1 MGNTIVGTIH
11 GRSRSRACGGRSR
24 WKLAATSWT
33 SSEEPFVC
41 TRFVYR
47 LGKKKKRW
55 YSTVDAHSRARIKA
69 LSLEAL
75 RSQVEQAAHSG
86 AQVVAKIGAIE
97 LQEKQWP
104 ELLSQLLR
112 NMTAVDVVNSNLLK
126 TVTLETLGYMCE
138 ELEEESVEQLE
149 TNQILTAIVDGMR
162 EDRVD
167 SVRLAA
173 SRALLNSLVFTRH
186 NFDNETERTM
196 IMQVVCSAT
205 KSPDERLRV
214 VAFESLARVASLY
227 YERLPQ
233 YIEALF
239 TLTLVA
245 IQQDKEEQVSMMAVE
260 FWSTLC
266 EEEMEIIEEGTQEGQ
281 LQEPQVTPQR
291 ECARYV
297 QAAATHIVPVLL
309 QSTLVKQDE
318 DADEDAWNIS
328 AAGAICLGL
337 VAQTVGDIIV
347 ADVLAFVE
355 ANILH
360 SEWRRR
366 EASIMAFG
374 QILEGPKP
382 DTLAGPVQTAMPVL
396 IRSLRDEHI
405 LVKDT
410 TAWTLARICELHAQ
424 RIPQGYLQPLVEQ
437 LSNALQDSS
446 RVAAQACFAVH
457 NLAQAFEH
465 APRHGETN
473 ALSPFFHPLL
483 TQLLAATERRDWQ
496 DHNLRG
502 QAYEAVN
509 MLIQNHALDTRPVVI
524 QVMQVVLQRLHGTFS
539 MPIISQDDKEERD
552 QLQSLLCSVMQVITR
567 GIDREII
574 PFCDHIVTLLLQ
586 VLNNQNAVASEEAF
600 MAMGAVA
607 STIDHG
613 FEKYIGELFPF
624 LLKGLR
630 NYVEWQ
636 VCSAAVGTTGDI
648 CRALEI
654 QILPYCDDIICC
666 LLEDLQNPA
675 LNRQVKPAVLS
686 CFGDIALAIGANFIK
701 YLPSTF
707 QMLDQAARTK
717 LSSDDD
723 ELIEYLSSLREG
735 ILEAYIGIT
744 QGLNDGRNSSLIIPQ
759 LENIFQFLQLVA
771 RENDDESITK
781 NCIGLIG
788 DLAVL
793 LMQHA
798 GEVAPFFRQPTVNDM
813 ISEGLRVANLHDI
826 AQWAQTKCD
835 ELLR

>member
-1 MGNTIVGTIH
+1 MSTTDVMQIY
-11 GRSRSRACGGRSR
+11 RRQ
-24 WKLAATSWT
+24 LAGLHLKNLLFARDPYVA
-33 SSEEPFVC
+33 SE
-41 TRFVYR
+41 
-47 LGKKKKRW
+47 KKKRW
-55 YSTVDAHSRARIKA
+55 YTNVDASSRARVKA
-69 LSLEAL
+69 LSLDAL
-75 RSQVEQAAHSG
+75 QSQVEQAAHSG

-97 LQEKQWP
+97 SQDKQWP
-104 ELLSQLLR
+104 ELLGQLLK
-112 NMTAVDVVNSNLLK
+112 NMTAVDVANSNLLK
-126 TVTLETLGYMCE
+126 TATLETLGYMCE
-138 ELEEESVEQLE
+138 ELEEEAVDQLE

-186 NFDNETERTM
+186 NFDNESERTM
-196 IMQVVCSAT
+196 IMQVICTAT
-205 KSPDERLRV
+205 KSSNERLRV
-214 VAFESLARVASLY
+214 IAFESLARVASLY

-239 TLTLVA
+239 TLTLAA
-245 IQQDKEEQVSMMAVE
+245 IQQDQEEQVAMMAIE

-266 EEEMEIIEEGTQEGQ
+266 EEEMEILEEFEQDEIPQGTS
-281 LQEPQVTPQR
+281 R
-291 ECARYV
+291 RKCARYV
-297 QAAATHIVPVLL
+297 QAAATHIIPALL

-337 VAQTVGDIIV
+337 VAQTIGDAIIT
-347 ADVLAFVE
+347 DVLAFVE

-360 SEWRRR
+360 SDWRRR

-396 IRSLRDEHI
+396 IRALSDEHI

-437 LSNALQDSS
+437 LINALQDTA

-465 APRHGETN
+465 APRHTETN

-483 TQLLAATERRDWQ
+483 TQLLAATERHDCQ
-496 DHNLRG
+496 EHNLRG

-509 MLIQNHALDTRPVVI
+509 MLIQNHALDTRPVVV

-567 GIDREII
+567 GIDKEIA
-574 PFCDHIVTLLLQ
+574 PFCDHTITLLLQ
-586 VLNNQNAVASEEAF
+586 VINNQNAVASEEAF
-600 MAMGAVA
+600 MAIGAVA

-613 FEKYIGELFPF
+613 FEKYMGDLFPF

-630 NYVEWQ
+630 NYTDWQ

-648 CRALEI
+648 CRALET
-654 QILPYCDDIICC
+654 QILPYCDDIIRC
-666 LLEDLQNPA
+666 LLEALQNPA

-686 CFGDIALAIGANFIK
+686 CFGDVALAIGGNFVK
-701 YLPSTF
+701 YLQSTF

-717 LSSDDD
+717 LSDDDDDD
-723 ELIEYLSSLREG
+723 ELVEYLSSLREG
-735 ILEAYIGIT
+735 ILEAYVGII
-744 QGLNDGRNSSLIIPQ
+744 QGLNDGCNSRLVLPQ
-759 LENIFQFLQLVA
+759 LGNMFQFLEFVA
-771 RENDDESITK
+771 RDNGDESITK

-788 DLAVL
+788 DLAVSFL
-793 LMQHA
+793 QHA
-798 GEVAPFFRQPTVNDM
+798 AEVAPFFRQPFVNEI
-813 ISEGLRVANLHDI
+813 ISEGLRTDNLHDI
-826 AQWAQTKCD
+826 ARWAQGKCD

>member
-1 MGNTIVGTIH
+1 
-11 GRSRSRACGGRSR
+11 
-24 WKLAATSWT
+24 
-33 SSEEPFVC
+33 
-41 TRFVYR
+41 
-47 LGKKKKRW
+47 
-55 YSTVDAHSRARIKA
+55 
-69 LSLEAL
+69 
-75 RSQVEQAAHSG
+75 
-86 AQVVAKIGAIE
+86 
-97 LQEKQWP
+97 
-104 ELLSQLLR
+104 
-112 NMTAVDVVNSNLLK
+112 
-126 TVTLETLGYMCE
+126 
-138 ELEEESVEQLE
+138 
-149 TNQILTAIVDGMR
+149 MR

-186 NFDNETERTM
+186 NFDNESERTM
-196 IMQVVCSAT
+196 IMQVICTAT
-205 KSPDERLRV
+205 KSSNERLRV
-214 VAFESLARVASLY
+214 IAFESLARVASLY

-239 TLTLVA
+239 TLTLAA
-245 IQQDKEEQVSMMAVE
+245 IQQDQEEQVAMMAIE

-266 EEEMEIIEEGTQEGQ
+266 EEEMEILEEFEQDEIPQGTSR
-281 LQEPQVTPQR
+281 R

-297 QAAATHIVPVLL
+297 QAAATHIIPALL

-337 VAQTVGDIIV
+337 VAQTIGDAIIT
-347 ADVLAFVE
+347 DVLAFVE

-360 SEWRRR
+360 SDWRRR

-396 IRSLRDEHI
+396 IRALSDEHI

-437 LSNALQDSS
+437 LINALQDTA

-465 APRHGETN
+465 APRHTETN

-483 TQLLAATERRDWQ
+483 TQLLAATERHDCQ
-496 DHNLRG
+496 EHNLRG

-509 MLIQNHALDTRPVVI
+509 MLIQNHALDTRPVVV

-567 GIDREII
+567 GIDKEIA
-574 PFCDHIVTLLLQ
+574 PFCDHIITLLLQ
-586 VLNNQNAVASEEAF
+586 VINNQNAVASEEAF
-600 MAMGAVA
+600 MAIGAVA

-613 FEKYIGELFPF
+613 FEKYMGDLFPF

-630 NYVEWQ
+630 NYTDWQ

-648 CRALEI
+648 CRALET
-654 QILPYCDDIICC
+654 QILPYCDDIIRC
-666 LLEDLQNPA
+666 LLEALQNPA

-686 CFGDIALAIGANFIK
+686 CFGDVALAIGGNFVK
-701 YLPSTF
+701 YLQSTF

-717 LSSDDD
+717 LSDDDDDD
-723 ELIEYLSSLREG
+723 ELVEYLSSLREG
-735 ILEAYIGIT
+735 ILEAYVGII
-744 QGLNDGRNSSLIIPQ
+744 QGY
-759 LENIFQFLQLVA
+759 
-771 RENDDESITK
+771 
-781 NCIGLIG
+781 
-788 DLAVL
+788 
-793 LMQHA
+793 
-798 GEVAPFFRQPTVNDM
+798 
-813 ISEGLRVANLHDI
+813 
-826 AQWAQTKCD
+826 
-835 ELLR
+835 

>member
-1 MGNTIVGTIH
+1 M
-11 GRSRSRACGGRSR
+11 
-24 WKLAATSWT
+24 
-33 SSEEPFVC
+33 
-41 TRFVYR
+41 
-47 LGKKKKRW
+47 
-55 YSTVDAHSRARIKA
+55 KA
-69 LSLEAL
+69 LSLDAL
-75 RSQVEQAAHSG
+75 QSQVEQAAHSG

-97 LQEKQWP
+97 SQDKQWP
-104 ELLSQLLR
+104 ELLGQLLK
-112 NMTAVDVVNSNLLK
+112 NMTAVDVANSNLLK
-126 TVTLETLGYMCE
+126 TATLETLGYMCE
-138 ELEEESVEQLE
+138 ELEEEAVDQLE

-186 NFDNETERTM
+186 NFDNESERTM
-196 IMQVVCSAT
+196 IMQVICTAT
-205 KSPDERLRV
+205 KSSNERLRV
-214 VAFESLARVASLY
+214 IAFESLARVASLY

-239 TLTLVA
+239 TLTLAA
-245 IQQDKEEQVSMMAVE
+245 IQQDQEEQVAMMAIE

-266 EEEMEIIEEGTQEGQ
+266 EEEMEILEEFEQDEIPQGTS
-281 LQEPQVTPQR
+281 R
-291 ECARYV
+291 RKCARYV
-297 QAAATHIVPVLL
+297 QAAATHIIPALL

-337 VAQTVGDIIV
+337 VAQTIGDAIIT
-347 ADVLAFVE
+347 DVLAFVE

-360 SEWRRR
+360 SDWRRR

-396 IRSLRDEHI
+396 IRALSDEHI

-437 LSNALQDSS
+437 LINALQDTA

-465 APRHGETN
+465 APRHTETN

-483 TQLLAATERRDWQ
+483 TQLLAATERHDCQ
-496 DHNLRG
+496 EHNLRG

-509 MLIQNHALDTRPVVI
+509 MLIQNHALDTRPVVV

-567 GIDREII
+567 GIDKEIA
-574 PFCDHIVTLLLQ
+574 PFCDHTITLLLQ
-586 VLNNQNAVASEEAF
+586 VINNQNAVASEEAF
-600 MAMGAVA
+600 MAIGAVA

-613 FEKYIGELFPF
+613 FEKYMGDLFPF

-630 NYVEWQ
+630 NYTDWQ

-648 CRALEI
+648 CRALET
-654 QILPYCDDIICC
+654 QILPYCDDIIRC
-666 LLEDLQNPA
+666 LLEALQNPA

-686 CFGDIALAIGANFIK
+686 CFGDVALAIGGNFVK
-701 YLPSTF
+701 YLQSTF

-717 LSSDDD
+717 LSDDDDDD
-723 ELIEYLSSLREG
+723 ELVEYLSSLREG
-735 ILEAYIGIT
+735 ILEAYVGII
-744 QGLNDGRNSSLIIPQ
+744 QGLNDGCNSRLVLPQ
-759 LENIFQFLQLVA
+759 LGNMFQFLEFVA
-771 RENDDESITK
+771 RDNGDESITK

-788 DLAVL
+788 DLAVSFL
-793 LMQHA
+793 QHA
-798 GEVAPFFRQPTVNDM
+798 AEVAPFFRQPFVNEI
-813 ISEGLRVANLHDI
+813 ISEGLRTDNLHDI
-826 AQWAQTKCD
+826 ARWAQGKCD

>member
-1 MGNTIVGTIH
+1 MAQFTVALAQELAGEGLDPN
-11 GRSRSRACGGRSR
+11 SRQ
-24 WKLAATSWT
+24 LAGLHLKNLLFARDPYVA
-33 SSEEPFVC
+33 SE
-41 TRFVYR
+41 
-47 LGKKKKRW
+47 KKKRW
-55 YSTVDAHSRARIKA
+55 YTNVDASSRARVKA
-69 LSLEAL
+69 LSLDAL
-75 RSQVEQAAHSG
+75 QSQVEQAAHSG

-97 LQEKQWP
+97 SQDKQWP
-104 ELLSQLLR
+104 ELLGQLLK
-112 NMTAVDVVNSNLLK
+112 NMTAVDVANSNLLK
-126 TVTLETLGYMCE
+126 TATLETLGYMCE
-138 ELEEESVEQLE
+138 ELEEEAVDQLE

-186 NFDNETERTM
+186 NFDNESERTM
-196 IMQVVCSAT
+196 IMQVICTAT
-205 KSPDERLRV
+205 KSSNERLRV
-214 VAFESLARVASLY
+214 IAFESLARVASLY

-239 TLTLVA
+239 TLTLAA
-245 IQQDKEEQVSMMAVE
+245 IQQDQEEQVAMMAIE

-266 EEEMEIIEEGTQEGQ
+266 EEEMEILEEFEQDEIPQGTS
-281 LQEPQVTPQR
+281 R
-291 ECARYV
+291 RKCARYV
-297 QAAATHIVPVLL
+297 QAAATHIIPALL

-337 VAQTVGDIIV
+337 VAQTIGDAIIT
-347 ADVLAFVE
+347 DVLAFVE

-360 SEWRRR
+360 SDWRRR

-396 IRSLRDEHI
+396 IRALSDEHI

-437 LSNALQDSS
+437 LINALQDTA

-465 APRHGETN
+465 APRHTETN

-483 TQLLAATERRDWQ
+483 TQLLAATERHDCQ
-496 DHNLRG
+496 EHNLRG

-509 MLIQNHALDTRPVVI
+509 MLIQNHALDTRPVVV

-567 GIDREII
+567 GIDKEIA
-574 PFCDHIVTLLLQ
+574 PFCDHTITLLLQ
-586 VLNNQNAVASEEAF
+586 VINNQNAVASEEAF
-600 MAMGAVA
+600 MAIGAVA

-613 FEKYIGELFPF
+613 FEKYMGDLFPF

-630 NYVEWQ
+630 NYTDWQ

-648 CRALEI
+648 CRALET
-654 QILPYCDDIICC
+654 QILPYCDDIIRC
-666 LLEDLQNPA
+666 LLEALQNPA

-686 CFGDIALAIGANFIK
+686 CFGDVALAIGGNFVK
-701 YLPSTF
+701 YLQSTF

-717 LSSDDD
+717 LSDDDDDD
-723 ELIEYLSSLREG
+723 ELVEYLSSLREG
-735 ILEAYIGIT
+735 ILEAYVGII
-744 QGLNDGRNSSLIIPQ
+744 QGLNDGCNSRLVLPQ
-759 LENIFQFLQLVA
+759 LGNMFQFLEFVA
-771 RENDDESITK
+771 RDNGDESITK

-788 DLAVL
+788 DLAVSFL
-793 LMQHA
+793 QHA
-798 GEVAPFFRQPTVNDM
+798 AEVAPFFRQPFVNEI
-813 ISEGLRVANLHDI
+813 ISEGLRTDNLHDI
-826 AQWAQTKCD
+826 ARWAQGKCD

>member
-1 MGNTIVGTIH
+1 MVALAQELAGEGLDEN
-11 GRSRSRACGGRSR
+11 SRQLAGLYLKNLLIARDSRI
-24 WKLAATSWT
+24 AT
-33 SSEEPFVC
+33 E
-41 TRFVYR
+41 
-47 LGKKKKRW
+47 KKKRW
-55 YSTVDAHSRARIKA
+55 YATVDAHSRAQIKVLA
-69 LSLEAL
+69 LNAL
-75 RSQVEQAAHSG
+75 RSPVKQAAHSG

-104 ELLSQLLR
+104 ELLCQLLK
-112 NMTAVDVVNSNLLK
+112 NMTTTDVANSDLLK

-138 ELEEESVEQLE
+138 ELEEESVDQLD

-167 SVRLAA
+167 AVRVAA
-173 SRALLNSLVFTRH
+173 ARALLNSLVFTRQ
-186 NFDNETERTM
+186 NFDNEAERTM
-196 IMQVVCSAT
+196 IMQVVCSAS
-205 KSPDERLRV
+205 KSLNERLRV
-214 VAFESLARVASLY
+214 IAFESLARVASLY
-227 YERLPQ
+227 YARLPQ

-239 TLTLVA
+239 TLTLTT
-245 IQQDKEEQVSMMAVE
+245 IQQDKEEQVSMMAIE

-266 EEEMEIIEEGTQEGQ
+266 EEEIEILTDIEEDSQSQGA
-281 LQEPQVTPQR
+281 PR
-291 ECARYV
+291 RDCARYV
-297 QAAATHIVPVLL
+297 HAAAAHIIPVLL
-309 QSTLVKQDE
+309 HSTLVKQDE
-318 DADEDAWNIS
+318 DADEDAWNVN

-337 VAQTVGDIIV
+337 VAQTVGDAVV

-360 SEWRRR
+360 TEWRRR

-382 DTLAGPVQTAMPVL
+382 ETLAGPVQTAMPVL
-396 IRSLRDEHI
+396 IRALSDEHI

-437 LSNALQDSS
+437 LSNALRDTS

-465 APRHGETN
+465 APRKDETN

-539 MPIISQDDKEERD
+539 MTIVSQDDKEERD

-567 GIDREII
+567 GIDKEIA
-574 PFCDHIVTLLLQ
+574 PFCDHIIALLLQ
-586 VLNNQNAVASEEAF
+586 VLSNQNAVASEEAF
-600 MAMGAVA
+600 MVVGAVA
-607 STIDHG
+607 STIDRD
-613 FEKYIGELFPF
+613 FKKYISDLFPF
-624 LLKGLR
+624 LIKGLR
-630 NYVEWQ
+630 NYAEWQ

-648 CRALEI
+648 CRALEF
-654 QILPYCDDIICC
+654 QIFPYCDDIICC
-666 LLEDLQNPA
+666 LLENLQNPA

-686 CFGDIALAIGANFIK
+686 CFGDIALAIGGNFVK

-717 LSSDDD
+717 VSDDD
-723 ELIEYLSSLREG
+723 DEELMDYLSLLRES

-744 QGLNDGRNSSLIIPQ
+744 QGLNDGCNSELMLPQ
-759 LENIFQFLQLVA
+759 LGNIFQFLEVISQ
-771 RENDDESITK
+771 ENDDESITK
-781 NCIGLIG
+781 NCIGLVG
-788 DLAVL
+788 DLAVSL
-793 LMQHA
+793 AHHA
-798 GEVAPFFRQPTVNDM
+798 GKVAPFFRQDFINDM
-813 ISEGLRVANLHDI
+813 ISEGLRVDNHHEI
-826 AQWAQTKCD
+826 AQWAQTKRD
-835 ELLR
+835 ELFR